1 MREEVKMSKIGI
13 AELAT
18 VLMEKHGLKRTEAEL
33 FIRQFVV
40 VVNESLTNDK
50 IAKIK
55 SLGTFKVTAVSPRK
69 SVDVNTGEAIIIDGR
84 DKITFTADAAMR
96 DLVNAPFAQFETVVI
111 NDGVDFSAIDE
122 KYKNEMADNSVE
134 TETESQTVVV
144 ENVPFAASEQ
154 EPIREPKTADE
165 QENVSEP
172 EVVIIGEQETKPE
185 AEPVPTAVP
194 EVLTE
199 PQPET
204 AQGKIQS
211 SKLEPEPG
219 PGPEQI
225 LETTNLDKQDIQNG
239 ESDRL
244 ASVNEKLIEANGI
257 LSEQIRSFKTRTTI
271 LLSSLVFVVV
281 AAIAGFFYLGSQ
293 LEKRDNRIDYL
304 EAQTVSLLDKVVRK
318 HTPET
323 DSTAVKA
330 KADSMKAVQEKA
342 IQILQRQ
349 IENNAKEEQKKA
361 AEHKKASEEAKKAAE
376 ANKPVE
382 TINSES
388 QTAYNKDAR
397 VRTGAYLITG
407 VAKTITVKPGQTLS
421 SISKAHLGPGMECYI
436 EAVNDGKTTFNAGDK
451 IKIPELRLK
460 KKKSA
465 Q

>member
-55 SLGTFKVTAVSPRK
+55 GLGTFKVTAVSPRK

-84 DKITFTADAAMR
+84 DKITFTADTAMR

-134 TETESQTVVV
+134 TETEAQTVAV
-144 ENVPFAASEQ
+144 ENVSFAASEQ
-154 EPIREPKTADE
+154 ETIREPKTVDE
-165 QENVSEP
+165 QECVSEP
-172 EVVIIGEQETKPE
+172 EVVIIGEQEAKPE

-199 PQPET
+199 PQSET

-219 PGPEQI
+219 PEQI
-225 LETTNLDKQDIQNG
+225 LETANLDKQDIQNG

-318 HTPET
+318 HTPEA

-342 IQILQRQ
+342 NQILQRQ
-349 IENNAKEEQKKA
+349 IENKAKEEQKKA
-361 AEHKKASEEAKKAAE
+361 AEQKKASEEAKKTAE

-382 TINSES
+382 TINSDS

-421 SISKAHLGPGMECYI
+421 SISKAQLGPGMECYI

-460 KKKSA
+460 KK
-465 Q
+465 

>member
-55 SLGTFKVTAVSPRK
+55 GLGTFKVTAVSPRK

-122 KYKNEMADNSVE
+122 KYINGQNGYVEESEFEAQTISEDTAQTAE
-134 TETESQTVVV
+134 TE
-144 ENVPFAASEQ
+144 P
-154 EPIREPKTADE
+154 EPVA
-165 QENVSEP
+165 VSEP
-172 EVVIIGEQETKPE
+172 EPITEQEPE
-185 AEPVPTAVP
+185 PTAEPETICAREPGQEPEPMVAQESESESAPAP
-194 EVLTE
+194 EVLNSE
-199 PQPET
+199 ERGVPKWQADRLVAENH
-204 AQGKIQS
+204 
-211 SKLEPEPG
+211 KLEAANDFLY
-219 PGPEQI
+219 EQI
-225 LETTNLDKQDIQNG
+225 
-239 ESDRL
+239 S
-244 ASVNEKLIEANGI
+244 
-257 LSEQIRSFKTRTTI
+257 SFKTRTTI
-271 LLSSLVFVVV
+271 LATCLVIVVV
-281 AAIAGFFYLGSQ
+281 GAIVGFFYLNSQ
-293 LEKRDNRIDYL
+293 LETRKNRIDYL
-304 EAQTVSLLDKVVRK
+304 EAQIVSKMDKMIRKQEPVV
-318 HTPET
+318 
-323 DSTAVKA
+323 DSVAAKA
-330 KADSMKAVQEKA
+330 KTDSMKAVQEKA
-342 IQILQRQ
+342 NLILQRQ
-349 IENNAKEEQKKA
+349 IENKAKEEQKKA
-361 AEHKKASEEAKKAAE
+361 AEQKKASAEAKKAAE

-382 TINSES
+382 TINSDS

-421 SISKAHLGPGMECYI
+421 SISKAQLGPGMECYI

-451 IKIPELRLK
+451 IRIPELRLK
-460 KKKSA
+460 RKK
-465 Q
+465 